1 MRRAPTSP
9 ILSIIVPVVNEAE
22 TVADTLSALK
32 PFRQRG
38 AEVIV
43 VDGGS
48 DDETALRAQPHA
60 DRVIRGPRGRA
71 AQMNEGA
78 KVASG
83 FIFLFL
89 PSDTT
94 LPADADTQVMYG
106 RARDT
111 SVWGRFDMRLVG
123 QHPLL
128 PILARFLNWRS
139 RISGIAA
146 GEQVIFVQR
155 ETFFRIGGFA
165 DIPVMDDVDISK
177 RLKAISP
184 PICVTSRVTV
194 PARSYDREG
203 FWTAL
208 RDLFVMRFRFRM
220 GMAPAEILKRHHL
233 RKQKLAAKRDGM
245 TNTSKKRTRRA
256 QVEPKLEPKADIKL
270 SPKVDR
276 SPQDFVAED
285 RRRKSPSSGGSKPAR
300 KRS

>member
-1 MRRAPTSP
+1 MRKANSP
-9 ILSIIVPVVNEAE
+9 VLSIIVPVLNEAR
-22 TVADTLSALK
+22 TIADTLQTLQL
-32 PFRQRG
+32 FRQRG
-38 AEVIV
+38 VEVIV

-48 DDETALRAQPHA
+48 DDDTAQLAQPLA
-60 DRVIRGPRGRA
+60 DRVMRGPRGRA

-89 PSDTT
+89 PSDIT

-123 QHPLL
+123 QHVFL
-128 PILARFLNWRS
+128 PIVARIMNWRS

-146 GEQVIFVQR
+146 TEQAIFVQR
-155 ETFFRIGGFA
+155 ETFFRIGGFS

-194 PARSYDREG
+194 PAKTFDQDG

-208 RDLFVMRFRFRM
+208 RDLWVMRLRYRM
-220 GMAPAEILKRHHL
+220 GMAPAEILRRHHQ
-233 RKQKLAAKRDGM
+233 RKEKSAAARAAKA
-245 TNTSKKRTRRA
+245 KKHVRPA
-256 QVEPKLEPKADIKL
+256 PIEPKLDTKADL
-270 SPKVDR
+270 STKTDR
-276 SPQDFVAED
+276 SPRDFVAED
-285 RRRKSPSSGGSKPAR
+285 RRRKGPSSGGSTPAH

>member
-1 MRRAPTSP
+1 MRKTNSP
-9 ILSIIVPVVNEAE
+9 VLSIIVPVLNEAR
-22 TVADTLSALK
+22 TIVDTLQTLQL
-32 PFRQRG
+32 FRQRG

-48 DDETALRAQPHA
+48 DDDTAQRAQPLA
-60 DRVIRGPRGRA
+60 DRVMRGPRGRA

-89 PSDTT
+89 PSDVA

-123 QHPLL
+123 KHAFL
-128 PILARFLNWRS
+128 PILARILNWRS

-146 GEQVIFVQR
+146 SEQAIFVQR
-155 ETFFRIGGFA
+155 ETFFRIGGFS

-177 RLKAISP
+177 RLRAISP

-194 PARSYDREG
+194 PAKTFDREG

-208 RDLFVMRFRFRM
+208 RDLSMMRFRYRM
-220 GMAPAEILKRHHL
+220 GMAPAEILRRHHQRKEKIAAARAAKA
-233 RKQKLAAKRDGM
+233 RKQARPAPI
-245 TNTSKKRTRRA
+245 
-256 QVEPKLEPKADIKL
+256 EPKLDTKAAPSIKA
-270 SPKVDR
+270 DR
-276 SPQDFVAED
+276 SPRDFVAED
-285 RRRKSPSSGGSKPAR
+285 RRQKSSSSGGSTSAR
-300 KRS
+300 RRS

>member
-1 MRRAPTSP
+1 MRKTNSP
-9 ILSIIVPVVNEAE
+9 VLSIIVPVLNEAR
-22 TVADTLSALK
+22 TIVNVLTALK

-38 AEVIV
+38 VEVIV

-48 DDETALRAQPHA
+48 DDDTAQLAQPLA

-111 SVWGRFDMRLVG
+111 SVWGRFDMRLIG
-123 QHPLL
+123 QHAFL
-128 PILARFLNWRS
+128 PIVARILNWRS
-139 RISGIAA
+139 RMSGIAA
-146 GEQVIFVQR
+146 SEQAIFVQR
-155 ETFFRIGGFA
+155 ETFFRIGGFT
-165 DIPVMDDVDISK
+165 DIPVMDDVEMSK

-184 PICVTSRVTV
+184 PICVSSRVTV
-194 PARSYDREG
+194 PAKRFDREG
-203 FWTAL
+203 FWTTL
-208 RDLFVMRFRFRM
+208 RMMWLMRFRYRM
-220 GMAPAEILKRHHL
+220 GMKPAEILKRYGEQRLKPPSVHSRESENAASPSLGPRL
-233 RKQKLAAKRDGM
+233 RGD
-245 TNTSKKRTRRA
+245 
-256 QVEPKLEPKADIKL
+256 E
-270 SPKVDR
+270 
-276 SPQDFVAED
+276 
-285 RRRKSPSSGGSKPAR
+285 RRKSETNSTGSKPAR